1 MTPRPRPLFPAAAEH
16 PIAVVGDVMLDRFL
30 YGDVERISPEA
41 PVPVLRHR
49 QTRSMLG
56 GAGNVARNIA
66 ALSGQAVL
74 IGLRGRDAAS
84 AELASLIAAQVG
96 LADRMVES
104 PARPTICKMRVIA
117 GNQQVV
123 RVDNEV
129 SAPLNADESAALIES
144 LAAALPGCAA
154 LILSDYG
161 KGVLTRPVIE
171 AAIAAAQAQGIPVLA
186 DPKSDDF
193 AHYAGA
199 DVITPNARELAR
211 ATRLHTAAET
221 EVVTAART
229 VIAATRIPAVL
240 CTRAEKGMT
249 LVTAEGHVTSVPAEA
264 REVFDVSGAGDTV
277 IATLALMLAAGN
289 PLPEAM
295 RIANAAAGIVV
306 GKLGTATVTAEELA
320 HVLHAQGQAGLT
332 DEVLL
337 DTASAV
343 QLVRDWRDHGL
354 RVGFANGCFD
364 ILHAGHVALLTA
376 ARRRCDRL
384 IVALNTDESVARL
397 KGPLRPINILA
408 DRATVIA
415 ALGVVDGVV
424 AFADDTPLELI
435 RALVPDV
442 LVKGADYT
450 LDRVVG
456 ADIVQAAG
464 GEIALI
470 DLVPGRSTTAI
481 LARGRSK
488 GIEGIDELPTFATS
502 NRIIVA

>member
-1 MTPRPRPLFPAAAEH
+1 MTLRPRPLFPSASDR

-66 ALSGQAVL
+66 ALGGQAVL
-74 IGLRGRDAAS
+74 VGLRGRDAAA
-84 AELASLIAAQVG
+84 AELAGLIVTQGG
-96 LADRMVES
+96 LSDRMIES
-104 PARPTICKMRVIA
+104 PTRPTICKMRVIA

-123 RVDNEV
+123 RVDDEV
-129 SAPLNADESAALIES
+129 TAPPDTAENAALAGMI
-144 LAAALPGCAA
+144 ATALPGCAA

-161 KGVLTRPVIE
+161 KGVLTRPLIE
-171 AAIAAAQAQGIPVLA
+171 AAIAAAGTQGIPVLA

-199 DVITPNARELAR
+199 DLITPNARELAR
-211 ATRLHTAAET
+211 ATNLPTATEA
-221 EVVTAART
+221 EVVAAART
-229 VIAATRIPAVL
+229 VMAKVRFPAVL

-249 LVTAEGHVTSVPAEA
+249 LVTAEGCVTSVPAEA

-277 IATLALMLAAGN
+277 IATLALMLALGR

-306 GKLGTATVTAEELA
+306 GKLGTATVTVEELA
-320 HVLHAQGQAGLT
+320 HALHAQGQAGLT
-332 DEVLL
+332 EDVLL
-337 DTASAV
+337 DTASA
-343 QLVRDWRDHGL
+343 QRLVRDWRDSGL

-364 ILHAGHVALLTA
+364 ILHAGHVALLAA

-397 KGPLRPINILA
+397 KGPSRPVNTLA
-408 DRATVIA
+408 DRAAVIA
-415 ALGVVDGVV
+415 ALSAVDGVV
-424 AFADDTPLELI
+424 AFAEDTPLELI
-435 RALVPDV
+435 RVLVPDV

-450 LDRVVG
+450 VDRVVG
-456 ADIVQAAG
+456 ADIVLAAG
-464 GEIALI
+464 GEVALI
-470 DLVPGRSTTAI
+470 ELVPGRSTTAI
-481 LARGRSK
+481 FARG
-488 GIEGIDELPTFATS
+488 AQ
-502 NRIIVA
+502 

>member
-1 MTPRPRPLFPAAAEH
+1 MNRTPRRIFPSVADR
-16 PIAVVGDVMLDRFL
+16 PIAVVGDVMLDRCI

-41 PVPVLRHR
+41 PVPVVRHR

-66 ALSGQAVL
+66 ALGSRAVL
-74 IGLRGRDAAS
+74 LGLRGRDAAS
-84 AELASLIAAQVG
+84 AELASLIAAEEG

-104 PARPTICKMRVIA
+104 PSRPTTCKMRVIA

-123 RVDNEV
+123 RVDDEV
-129 SAPLNADESAALIES
+129 AAPLDAGESAALAEA
-144 LAAALPGCAA
+144 LAAALPDCAA

-161 KGVLTRPVIE
+161 KGVLTRPVVE
-171 AAIAAAQAQGIPVLA
+171 TAIAAARAQGILVLA

-193 AHYAGA
+193 AHYAGV
-199 DVITPNARELAR
+199 DLITPNARELAR
-211 ATRLHTAAET
+211 ATRLPTATEG
-221 EVVTAART
+221 EVVAAAR
-229 VIAATRIPAVL
+229 AAMAASRIPAVL

-249 LVTAEGHVTSVPAEA
+249 LVTAEGRVASVPAEA

-277 IATLALMLAAGN
+277 IATLALALAAGH
-289 PLPEAM
+289 PLPDAM

-320 HVLHAQGQAGLT
+320 HALHVQGQAGLT

-343 QLVRDWRDHGL
+343 RLVRGWRDHGL
-354 RVGFANGCFD
+354 RVGFAHGCFD
-364 ILHAGHVALLTA
+364 ILHAGHVALLAA

-384 IVALNTDESVARL
+384 IVGLNTDESVARL
-397 KGPLRPINILA
+397 KGPSRPVNTLA
-408 DRATVIA
+408 DRAAVIA
-415 ALGVVDGVV
+415 ALSVVDGVV
-424 AFADDTPLELI
+424 AFAEDTPLELI

-442 LVKGADYT
+442 LVKGGDYT
-450 LDRVVG
+450 VDHVVG

-464 GEIALI
+464 GEVALI
-470 DLVPGRSTTAI
+470 DLEPGRSKTEM
-481 LARGRSK
+481 LGL
-488 GIEGIDELPTFATS
+488 GCGL
-502 NRIIVA
+502 NHVQ

>member
-1 MTPRPRPLFPAAAEH
+1 MTPRPRPLFPSAADR

-30 YGDVERISPEA
+30 YGDAERISPEA
-41 PVPVLRHR
+41 PVAVLRHR

-66 ALSGQAVL
+66 ALGGQAVL
-74 IGLRGRDAAS
+74 VGLRGRDVAGTQ
-84 AELASLIAAQVG
+84 LTGLIAAQGG
-96 LADRMVES
+96 LTDRMIES
-104 PARPTICKMRVIA
+104 PSRPTISKTRVIA

-123 RVDNEV
+123 RVDDEV
-129 SAPLNADESAALIES
+129 TAPPDTAENAT
-144 LAAALPGCAA
+144 LAETLTTVLPGCAA

-161 KGVLTRPVIE
+161 KGVLTRPLIE
-171 AAIAAAQAQGIPVLA
+171 AAIAVARAQNIPVLA

-193 AHYAGA
+193 THYAGA
-199 DVITPNARELAR
+199 DLITPNARELAR
-211 ATRLHTAAET
+211 ATHLPTATEA
-221 EVVTAART
+221 EVVTAVRAVMANVRF
-229 VIAATRIPAVL
+229 PAVL

-249 LVTAEGHVTSVPAEA
+249 LVTAEGCVTSVSAEA

-277 IATLALMLAAGN
+277 IATLALVLAAGH

-295 RIANAAAGIVV
+295 PIANAAAGIVV

-320 HVLHAQGQAGLT
+320 RVLHAQDKTGLT
-332 DEVLL
+332 EGVLL
-337 DTASAV
+337 DTESA
-343 QLVRDWRDHGL
+343 QRLVLDWRDHGL

-364 ILHAGHVALLTA
+364 ILHASHVALLTA
-376 ARRRCDRL
+376 AGRRCDRL

-397 KGPLRPINILA
+397 KEPLRLINTLA
-408 DRATVIA
+408 DRAAVIA

-424 AFADDTPLELI
+424 AAFADDTPLELI

-456 ADIVQAAG
+456 ADTVQAGG

-481 LARGRSK
+481 LARGAQQR
-488 GIEGIDELPTFATS
+488 D
-502 NRIIVA
+502 

>member
-1 MTPRPRPLFPAAAEH
+1 MSRTSRPLFPSGDDR

-66 ALSGQAVL
+66 ALGGLAVL
-74 IGLRGRDAAS
+74 VGLRGRDAAS
-84 AELASLIAAQVG
+84 AELASLIAAQDG

-104 PARPTICKMRVIA
+104 PSRPTICKMRVIA

-123 RVDNEV
+123 RVDDEV
-129 SAPLNADESAALIES
+129 AALLDAAESAALVES

-171 AAIAAAQAQGIPVLA
+171 MAIAMARAQGIRVLA
-186 DPKSDDF
+186 DPKRDDF

-211 ATRLHTAAET
+211 ATHLPTATEA
-221 EVVTAART
+221 EVVAAARA
-229 VIAATRIPAVL
+229 VMASVRIPAVL

-249 LVTAEGHVTSVPAEA
+249 LVTADGSAVSVPAEA

-277 IATLALMLAAGN
+277 IATLAVVLAAGH

-320 HVLHAQGQAGLT
+320 HALHAQGQAGLT

-337 DTASAV
+337 DTASA
-343 QLVRDWRDHGL
+343 QRLMRDWRDSGL

-364 ILHAGHVALLTA
+364 ILHAGHVALLAA

-397 KGPLRPINILA
+397 KGPSRPVNTLA
-408 DRATVIA
+408 DRAAVIA
-415 ALGVVDGVV
+415 ALSVVDGVV
-424 AFADDTPLELI
+424 AFAEDTPLELI

-450 LDRVVG
+450 VDLVVG

-464 GEIALI
+464 GEVALI

-481 LARGRSK
+481 LARGAPQRDA
-488 GIEGIDELPTFATS
+488 G
-502 NRIIVA
+502 N

>member
-1 MTPRPRPLFPAAAEH
+1 MKPGSRPLFPATAER

-66 ALSGQAVL
+66 ALGALAVL
-74 IGLRGRDAAS
+74 VGLRGRDAAS
-84 AELASLIAAQVG
+84 AELASLIAAQDG

-104 PARPTICKMRVIA
+104 PSRPTICKMRVIA

-123 RVDNEV
+123 RVDDEV
-129 SAPLNADESAALIES
+129 AAELDAAESAALVES

-171 AAIAAAQAQGIPVLA
+171 MAIAAARAQGIPVLA
-186 DPKSDDF
+186 DPKRDDF

-211 ATRLHTAAET
+211 ATRLPTATEA
-221 EVVTAART
+221 EVVAAARA
-229 VIAATRIPAVL
+229 VMASVRIRAVL

-249 LVTAEGHVTSVPAEA
+249 LVTADGSVVSVPAEA

-277 IATLALMLAAGN
+277 IATLAVVLAAGH

-320 HVLHAQGQAGLT
+320 HALHAQGQAGLT

-337 DTASAV
+337 DTASA
-343 QLVRDWRDHGL
+343 QRLVRDWRDSGL

-364 ILHAGHVALLTA
+364 ILHAGHVALLAA

-397 KGPLRPINILA
+397 KGPSRPVNTLA
-408 DRATVIA
+408 DRAAVIA
-415 ALGVVDGVV
+415 ALSVVDGVV
-424 AFADDTPLELI
+424 AFAEDTPLELI

-450 LDRVVG
+450 VDLVVG

-464 GEIALI
+464 GEVALI

-481 LARGRSK
+481 LARGAPQRDA
-488 GIEGIDELPTFATS
+488 E
-502 NRIIVA
+502 N